1 MKIVLATSNKHKVQE
16 INDICATHVDQWSD
30 DKNRIMNFSRAP
42 RSSSESAP
50 SIEFILPPE
59 GFDPVEDGETFEENS
74 RIKALAAW
82 EISKNWSLADDS
94 GLCIKALGGK
104 PGIHSARYAE
114 TPQKRIER
122 GLNEMQG
129 IKERDAEFVCAMTLV
144 NPEGKVVFSCKGIC
158 EGSITEKPAGVNG
171 FGYDP
176 IFLVKGDKRT
186 MAELSEEEKNQI
198 SHRSRALNQ
207 IVDYMKHNL

>member
-16 INDICATHVDQWSD
+16 INDIVNNSLPLLEERVGVRCQQVCDSG
-30 DKNRIMNFSRAP
+30 
-42 RSSSESAP
+42 
-50 SIEFILPPE
+50 IEFILPPE
-59 GFDPVEDGETFEENS
+59 GIDPLENGETFEENS
-74 RIKALAAW
+74 RINALASW

-122 GLNEMQG
+122 VLNEMQG

>member
-16 INDICATHVDQWSD
+16 INDIVNNSLPLLEERVGVRCQQVCDSG
-30 DKNRIMNFSRAP
+30 
-42 RSSSESAP
+42 
-50 SIEFILPPE
+50 IEFILPPE
-59 GFDPVEDGETFEENS
+59 GFDPVENGETFEANS

-122 GLNEMQG
+122 VLNEMQG

>member
-16 INDICATHVDQWSD
+16 INDIVNNSLPLLEERGGVRCQQVHDSG
-30 DKNRIMNFSRAP
+30 
-42 RSSSESAP
+42 
-50 SIEFILPPE
+50 IEFILPPE

-122 GLNEMQG
+122 VLNEMQG